1 MAKNFDDIIVMA
13 KNKGPKVLS
22 VAVAEDKE
30 VLTAVS
36 KAYEEGIVKAYLV
49 GNKEK
54 IEEEAAKIDLDL
66 SKFEIIDEKD
76 SVQACRTAVQLVSS
90 GKADVLMKGLIDTAV
105 IMKAVLDKEIGLR
118 TGKLISHVAVFSVP
132 TYHKVLIVT
141 DAAMNIAPDLE
152 QKKEIVKNAVEFTH
166 SLGIEE
172 PKVAVVCARE
182 KVSEKMEATVHAK
195 EIEDANKRGDITG
208 CIVGGPLAL
217 DNALSKEAAKHKGI
231 ESPVA
236 GDADI
241 IAVPNIESGNVLYKS
256 LIFLANA
263 DNAGLIVGTKAP
275 IVLTSRADSAEA
287 KLNSIA
293 LGVLMASNK

>member
-1 MAKNFDDIIVMA
+1 MVKNFDDIIVMA

-54 IEEEAAKIDLDL
+54 IEEEAAKINLDL

-132 TYHKVLIVT
+132 TYHKILIIT

-152 QKKEIVKNAVEFTH
+152 QKKKIVKNAVEFTH
-166 SLGIEE
+166 SLGIRE

-217 DNALSKEAAKHKGI
+217 DNALSKKAAKHKGI

-241 IAVPNIESGNVLYKS
+241 LVVPNIESGNVLYKS

-275 IVLTSRADSAEA
+275 IVLTSRADSAKA

>member
-1 MAKNFDDIIVMA
+1 MA

-54 IEEEAAKIDLDL
+54 IEEEAAKINLDL

-132 TYHKVLIVT
+132 TYHKILIIT
-141 DAAMNIAPDLE
+141 DADR
-152 QKKEIVKNAVEFTH
+152 K
-166 SLGIEE
+166 S
-172 PKVAVVCARE
+172 VV
-182 KVSEKMEATVHAK
+182 
-195 EIEDANKRGDITG
+195 
-208 CIVGGPLAL
+208 
-217 DNALSKEAAKHKGI
+217 
-231 ESPVA
+231 
-236 GDADI
+236 
-241 IAVPNIESGNVLYKS
+241 
-256 LIFLANA
+256 
-263 DNAGLIVGTKAP
+263 
-275 IVLTSRADSAEA
+275 
-287 KLNSIA
+287 
-293 LGVLMASNK
+293 

>member
-1 MAKNFDDIIVMA
+1 MVKNFDDIIVMA

-54 IEEEAAKIDLDL
+54 IEEEAAKINLDL

-132 TYHKVLIVT
+132 TYHKILIIT

-152 QKKEIVKNAVEFTH
+152 QKKKIVKNAVEFTH

-275 IVLTSRADSAEA
+275 IVLTSRADSAKA